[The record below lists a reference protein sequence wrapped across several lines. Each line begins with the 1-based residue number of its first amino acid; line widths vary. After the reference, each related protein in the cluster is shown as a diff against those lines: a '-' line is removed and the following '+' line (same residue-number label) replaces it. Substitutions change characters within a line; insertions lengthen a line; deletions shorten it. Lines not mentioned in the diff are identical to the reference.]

1 MAEREIDAA
10 EGKEKSYKP
19 SHSKPEHTVAT
30 SSKAASQPQSPSLT
44 NAVPDMASSIGSEEN
59 SNYCEALEA
68 TLEALQSRAQRLV
81 DKINEGRTKDQE
93 LMKSFNESLA
103 MKVTEVS
110 QRLEERMYILYD
122 CHNNLLQ
129 DRLQELSET
138 VDRIRQVQAELKTVC
153 ETVVNLYRDLCVLP

>member
-1 MAEREIDAA
+1 MSERELDAA

-19 SHSKPEHTVAT
+19 SNSKPEHTGAT
-30 SSKAASQPQSPSLT
+30 SSKAASRPQSPLLT

-103 MKVTEVS
+103 MKRDRPYLPPGAQQALS
-110 QRLEERMYILYD
+110 SWRPQLPSCRSEE
-122 CHNNLLQ
+122 
-129 DRLQELSET
+129 T
-138 VDRIRQVQAELKTVC
+138 
-153 ETVVNLYRDLCVLP
+153 